1 MKPDGKHNP
10 LWPEI
15 WLILS
20 GLAAVAPLLLL
31 VVTAFKPE
39 AEVLNFEAV
48 LPREWTWSNFV
59 RILGTPEEIPMG
71 RWFFNSVFIAS
82 ATTLV
87 VLAVSSLAAYA
98 LVRLRP
104 PGSGVVLGVLVATMM
119 IPGQVL
125 LVPLYL
131 ILNQIGWIDTPMAL
145 IFPGAAGAFGT
156 FLLSQFFRAIPRE
169 LEEAA
174 VIDGCG
180 RLSIF
185 IHIVL
190 PLARPALATLAIF
203 TFMGTWNDFSGPLV
217 LLDSIRNYTLP
228 VGIALFQS
236 SYASEYGLTFAASVL
251 STIPVLVVFLVF
263 QRHIIQSVAMTGIK

>member
-1 MKPDGKHNP
+1 MKSETKNP
-10 LWPEI
+10 LWPEVI
-15 WLILS
+15 MIVS
-20 GLAAVAPLLLL
+20 GLAAVAPLVLLI
-31 VVTAFKPE
+31 VTSFKPE
-39 AEVLNFEAV
+39 TEVLNFQAV
-48 LPREWTWSNFV
+48 LPREWTWANFI
-59 RILGTPEEIPMG
+59 RILGTPEEAPVG
-71 RWFFNSVFIAS
+71 RWFLNSLLISS
-82 ATTLV
+82 ATTFV
-87 VLAVSSLAAYA
+87 VLTVSSLAAYA

-104 PGSGVVLGVLVATMM
+104 PGSAWVLGLLVATMM

-125 LVPLYL
+125 MVPLYL

-156 FLLSQFFRAIPRE
+156 FLLSQFFRGIPHE

-180 RLSIF
+180 RLAIF
-185 IHIVL
+185 FHIIL

-203 TFMGTWNDFSGPLV
+203 TFIGTWNDFIGPLV
-217 LLDSIRNYTLP
+217 LLDSISHYTLP

-251 STIPVLVVFLVF
+251 STLPVLVVFLIF
-263 QRHIIQSVAMTGIK
+263 QRNIIQSVAFTGIK

>member
-1 MKPDGKHNP
+1 MKPESKNP
-10 LWPEI
+10 LWPEVF
-15 WLILS
+15 LILS
-20 GLAAVAPLLLL
+20 GLAALAPLLLL

-39 AEVLNFEAV
+39 VEVLNFQAV
-48 LPREWTWSNFV
+48 LPREWTWDNFM
-59 RILGTPEEIPMG
+59 RILGTPEEVPVG
-71 RWFFNSVFIAS
+71 RWFFNSVLIAS
-82 ATTLV
+82 STTLV
-87 VLAVSSLAAYA
+87 VLTVSSLAAYA

-104 PGSGVVLGVLVATMM
+104 PGSGVLLGVLVATMM

-156 FLLSQFFRAIPRE
+156 FMLSQFFRSIPRE

-185 IHIVL
+185 MHIIL

-203 TFMGTWNDFSGPLV
+203 TFIGTWNDFSGPLV
-217 LLDSIRNYTLP
+217 LLDSISNYTLP

-236 SYASEYGLTFAASVL
+236 SYASEYGLTFAASLL
-251 STIPVLVVFLVF
+251 STIPVLVIFLLF
-263 QRHIIQSVAMTGIK
+263 QRQIIQSVAFTGIK

>member
-1 MKPDGKHNP
+1 MRPVNRNP

-15 WLILS
+15 LLVFS
-20 GLAAVAPLLLL
+20 GLAALAPLLLL

-48 LPREWTWSNFV
+48 LPRDWTWGNFAQ
-59 RILGTPEEIPMG
+59 ILGTPEEVPVG
-71 RWFFNSVFIAS
+71 RWFLNSVFIS
-82 ATTLV
+82 TSTTLV
-87 VLAVSSLAAYA
+87 VLTVSSLAAYA
-98 LVRLRP
+98 VTRLRP
-104 PGSGVVLGVLVATMM
+104 PGSAALFWLLVATMM

-131 ILNQIGWIDTPMAL
+131 ILNQLRWIDTPMAL

-156 FLLSQFFRAIPRE
+156 FLLSQFFRGIPRE

-180 RLSIF
+180 RLAIF
-185 IHIVL
+185 FNIIL
-190 PLARPALATLAIF
+190 PLGRPALATLAIF
-203 TFMGTWNDFSGPLV
+203 TFIGTWNDFMGPLV
-217 LLDSIRNYTLP
+217 LLDSIRHYTLP

-251 STIPVLVVFLVF
+251 STLPVLVVFLLF
-263 QRHIIQSVAMTGIK
+263 QRHIIQSVAFSGIK

>member
-1 MKPDGKHNP
+1 MKNPSKNP
-10 LWPEI
+10 LLPELF
-15 WLILS
+15 LILS
-20 GLAAVAPLLLL
+20 GLAAVAPLVLL
-31 VVTAFKPE
+31 VVTSFKPE
-39 AEVLNFEAV
+39 TEVLNFEAV
-48 LPREWTWSNFV
+48 LPREWTWANFT
-59 RILGTPEEIPMG
+59 RILSTPEEVPVG
-71 RWFFNSVFIAS
+71 RWFLNSLLIS
-82 ATTLV
+82 GATTLV
-87 VLAVSSLAAYA
+87 VLTVSSLAAYA

-104 PGSGVVLGVLVATMM
+104 PGSGVVLAVLVATMM

-156 FLLSQFFRAIPRE
+156 FMLSQFFRGIPRE

-180 RLSIF
+180 RLAVFWNVI
-185 IHIVL
+185 L

-203 TFMGTWNDFSGPLV
+203 TFIGTWNDFSGPLV
-217 LLDSIRNYTLP
+217 LLDSIRHYTLP

-251 STIPVLVVFLVF
+251 STLPVLIVFLLF
-263 QRHIIQSVAMTGIK
+263 QRHIIQSVAFTGIK

>member
-1 MKPDGKHNP
+1 MKHESKNP
-10 LWPEI
+10 LWPEVL
-15 WLILS
+15 LILS
-20 GLAAVAPLLLL
+20 GLATVAPLLLL

-39 AEVLNFEAV
+39 AEVLNFQAV

-59 RILGTPEEIPMG
+59 RILGTPEEVPVG
-71 RWFFNSVFIAS
+71 RWFFNSVLISS

-87 VLAVSSLAAYA
+87 VLTVSSLAAYA

-104 PGSGVVLGVLVATMM
+104 PGSGVLLGVLVATMM

-156 FLLSQFFRAIPRE
+156 FMLSQFFRGIPRE

-180 RLSIF
+180 RLAIF
-185 IHIVL
+185 VHIIL

-217 LLDSIRNYTLP
+217 LLDSISHYTLP

-251 STIPVLVVFLVF
+251 STIPVLVVFLLF
-263 QRHIIQSVAMTGIK
+263 QRHIIQSVAFTGIK

>member
-1 MKPDGKHNP
+1 MKKESRNP
-10 LWPEI
+10 LWPEVVMI
-15 WLILS
+15 IS
-20 GLAAVAPLLLL
+20 GLAAIAPLLLL
-31 VVTAFKPE
+31 IVTSFKPE
-39 AEVLNFEAV
+39 TEVLNFQAV
-48 LPREWTWSNFV
+48 LPREWTWANFI
-59 RILGTPEEIPMG
+59 RILGTPEEAPVG
-71 RWFFNSVFIAS
+71 RWFLNSLMIS
-82 ATTLV
+82 GATTFV
-87 VLAVSSLAAYA
+87 VLIVSSLAAYA

-104 PGSGVVLGVLVATMM
+104 PGSAWVLGLLVATMM

-125 LVPLYL
+125 MVPLYL

-156 FLLSQFFRAIPRE
+156 FLLSQFFRGIPHE

-180 RLSIF
+180 RLAIF
-185 IHIVL
+185 FHIIL

-203 TFMGTWNDFSGPLV
+203 TFIGTWNDFIGPLV
-217 LLDSIRNYTLP
+217 LLDSISHYTLP

-251 STIPVLVVFLVF
+251 STLPVLVVFLIF
-263 QRHIIQSVAMTGIK
+263 QRNIIQSVAFTGIK

>member
-1 MKPDGKHNP
+1 MKHESKNP
-10 LWPEI
+10 LWPEVF
-15 WLILS
+15 LILS
-20 GLAAVAPLLLL
+20 GLAAVAPLVLLA
-31 VVTAFKPE
+31 VTAFKPE
-39 AEVLNFEAV
+39 TEVLNFQAV
-48 LPREWTWSNFV
+48 LPRHWTWANFV
-59 RILGTPEEIPMG
+59 RILGTPEEVPVA

-87 VLAVSSLAAYA
+87 VLTVSSLAAYA

-156 FLLSQFFRAIPRE
+156 FMLSQFFRGIPRE

-180 RLSIF
+180 RFSIF
-185 IHIVL
+185 MHIIL

-203 TFMGTWNDFSGPLV
+203 TFIGTWNDFSGPLV
-217 LLDSIRNYTLP
+217 LLDSISHYTLP

-251 STIPVLVVFLVF
+251 STIPVLVVFLIF
-263 QRHIIQSVAMTGIK
+263 QRNIIQSVAFTGIK

>member
-1 MKPDGKHNP
+1 MKNESRNP
-10 LWPEI
+10 LWPEVVMI
-15 WLILS
+15 IS
-20 GLAAVAPLLLL
+20 GLAAIAPLVLLI
-31 VVTAFKPE
+31 VTSFKPE
-39 AEVLNFEAV
+39 TEVLNFQAV
-48 LPREWTWSNFV
+48 LPREWTWANFI
-59 RILGTPEEIPMG
+59 RILGTPEEAPVG
-71 RWFFNSVFIAS
+71 RWFLNSLMIS
-82 ATTLV
+82 GATTFV
-87 VLAVSSLAAYA
+87 VLIVSSLAAYA

-104 PGSGVVLGVLVATMM
+104 PGSAWVLGLLVATMM

-125 LVPLYL
+125 MVPLYL

-156 FLLSQFFRAIPRE
+156 FLLSQFFRGIPHE

-180 RLSIF
+180 RLAIF
-185 IHIVL
+185 FHIIL

-203 TFMGTWNDFSGPLV
+203 TFIGTWNDFIGPLV
-217 LLDSIRNYTLP
+217 LLDSISHYTLP

-251 STIPVLVVFLVF
+251 STLPVLVVFLIF
-263 QRHIIQSVAMTGIK
+263 QRNIIQSVAFTGIK